1 MISVRHGMA
10 GHMNSQQLW
19 LPAQDQASWNQK
31 FQHEVPGEGLLR
43 PSLKQRTDDC
53 LRESLGEGALLGFPI
68 CQWITPHP
76 SAHGQQ

>member
-10 GHMNSQQLW
+10 GHMNSEQLW

-43 PSLKQRTDDC
+43 PSLNEELMT
-53 LRESLGEGALLGFPI
+53 A
-68 CQWITPHP
+68 
-76 SAHGQQ
+76 